1 MSAPTLTDQIQGAGS
16 VSADALNTYVQGCDN
31 VAQLRA
37 FTGVSGMQVFVRGT
51 VTPNDGGQGNYYWSA
66 SSTAPDN
73 GLSVVKPSGIP
84 VGYPGA
90 WLLLNAAGGGGGG
103 GSALAVYPNIAALRA
118 TTAYTLSPVLV
129 EGYYA
134 IGDGGGGL
142 YYWSGSSTASDNGGT
157 IIAPNAGGT
166 GR

>member
-90 WLLLNAAGGGGGG
+90 WLLLNAAGGSGS

-118 TTAYTLSPVLV
+118 TTSCAAT
-129 EGYYA
+129 
-134 IGDGGGGL
+134 
-142 YYWSGSSTASDNGGT
+142 
-157 IIAPNAGGT
+157 
-166 GR
+166 